1 MSTQLFLLPS
11 QGNLIHDA
19 PLSLSGGLAGAR
31 VNEVW
36 AVVPASALSWHRISL
51 PAGLQRSPAKLK
63 AALASMMEE
72 PLLDDPEQMHLAL
85 QPQWQDESSVWVAA
99 CNKPWLQ
106 SHLSQL
112 QSLGHIVHRIV
123 PEWAP
128 QFESTRTGKTSVSS
142 QATSAP
148 LSVWFEGTPEDAWL
162 TVSDSSSAWR
172 LPLAAGLQFWIER
185 LNATLRAEDELAALS
200 FQADPAVAD
209 LAQQSLNQLKAQ
221 ANTLSAQ
228 WLERCRIEVV
238 TAQQRY
244 ANAAASQWD
253 LAQFEFAAHGSARW
267 LQRIKRMW
275 HSFSKDKAWRPAR
288 WSLIILILAQ
298 WLGVNVSAWQLNAQ
312 LKAQREL
319 QKSIFTQTFP
329 KVPLVD
335 ASLQMSNEL
344 SRLQRN
350 AGTLSPRDLE
360 SVLDAVGQALP
371 VDQALTHLDYQAQGA
386 SETRLQGLTL
396 SGETQNSFVQSL
408 RSKSY
413 DAQLSGTQWRITH
426 KQEAR

>member
-11 QGNLIHDA
+11 QGNLTHDA

-31 VNEVW
+31 DNEVW
-36 AVVPASALSWHRISL
+36 AVVPASALSWHHISL

-63 AALASMMEE
+63 AALASIMEE

-85 QPQWQDESSVWVAA
+85 QPQWQDASSVWVAA
-99 CNKPWLQ
+99 CNKSWLQ
-106 SHLSQL
+106 SHLTQL

-128 QFESTRTGKTSVSS
+128 HLASTSTAKTPENSK
-142 QATSAP
+142 AGSAP
-148 LSVWFEGTPEDAWL
+148 LTVWFEGTPEDAWL
-162 TVSDSSSAWR
+162 SVSDSSSAWR

-185 LNATLRAEDELAALS
+185 LNATLRVEDEMNTLS
-200 FQADPAVAD
+200 FQADPAVAN
-209 LAQQSLNQLKAQ
+209 LAQQSLNQLKTQ
-221 ANTLSAQ
+221 ANALTAQ
-228 WLERCRIEVV
+228 WLECCRIEVV
-238 TAQQRY
+238 SAQQRY

-267 LQRIKRMW
+267 LQRIKRVW

-288 WSLIILILAQ
+288 WSLIVLILAQ

-371 VDQALTHLDYQAQGA
+371 NDQGVTHLDYQAQGA

-396 SGETQNSFVQSL
+396 SGETQNSFAQSL
-408 RSKSY
+408 LRKSY
-413 DAQLSGTQWRITH
+413 DAQLSGTQWRITP

>member
-11 QGNLIHDA
+11 QGNLTHDA

-31 VNEVW
+31 DNEVW

-63 AALASMMEE
+63 AALASIMEE
-72 PLLDDPEQMHLAL
+72 PLLDDTEQMHLAL
-85 QPQWQDESSVWVAA
+85 QPQWQDEPSVWVAA

-106 SHLSQL
+106 SHLTQL
-112 QSLGHIVHRIV
+112 QSLGHILHRIV

-128 QFESTRTGKTSVSS
+128 HLESTRTGKTAESS
-142 QATSAP
+142 KATSAP

-162 TVSDSSSAWR
+162 SVSDSSSAWR
-172 LPLAAGLQFWIER
+172 LPLAAGLQFWVER

-209 LAQQSLNQLKAQ
+209 LAQQSLNQIKAQ

-288 WSLIILILAQ
+288 WSLIVLILAQ
-298 WLGVNVSAWQLNAQ
+298 WLGVNVSACQLNAH

-319 QKSIFTQTFP
+319 QKNIFTQTFP

-371 VDQALTHLDYQAQGA
+371 RDQTLTHLDYQAQGA

-396 SGETQNSFVQSL
+396 SGEKQNSFVQSL

>member
-1 MSTQLFLLPS
+1 MSIQLFLLPT
-11 QGNLIHDA
+11 QGSLNHDA
-19 PLSLSGGLAGAR
+19 PLTLSGALAGAR

-36 AVVPASALSWHRISL
+36 AVVPAAALSWHRISL

-63 AALASMMEE
+63 AALTSMMEE
-72 PLLDDPEQMHLAL
+72 PLLDDTEQMHLAL

-128 QFESTRTGKTSVSS
+128 SLSSTSSSKTSENVKT
-142 QATSAP
+142 ASAP

-162 TVSDSSSAWR
+162 SVCDSNSAWR

-185 LNATLRAEDELAALS
+185 LNAAFRAEDEIRAFS

-209 LAQQSLNQLKAQ
+209 LAQQSLYQLKAQ
-221 ANTLSAQ
+221 ANALTVA
-228 WLERCRIEVV
+228 WLEGCRVEVV

-244 ANAAASQWD
+244 ANTAASQWD

-267 LQRIKRMW
+267 LQRSKRMW
-275 HSFSKDKAWRPAR
+275 HNFTQDKAWRPAR
-288 WSLIILILAQ
+288 WSLIILIFAQ
-298 WLGVNVSAWQLNAQ
+298 WLGLNVSAWQLNAQ
-312 LKAQREL
+312 IKAQRDL

-329 KVPLVD
+329 NVPLVD

-344 SRLQRN
+344 LRLQRN
-350 AGTLSPRDLE
+350 SGTLSPRDLE

-371 VDQALTHLDYQAQGA
+371 SDQAVTHIDYQAQGA

-396 SGETQNSFVQSL
+396 SGDTQNSFVQSL

-426 KQEAR
+426 KQEGR

>member
-11 QGNLIHDA
+11 QGNLTHEA

-31 VNEVW
+31 DNEVW

-63 AALASMMEE
+63 AVLASIMEE

-85 QPQWQDESSVWVAA
+85 QPQWQDASSVWVAA

-106 SHLSQL
+106 SHLTQL
-112 QSLGHIVHRIV
+112 QNLGLIVHRIV

-128 QFESTRTGKTSVSS
+128 QLESTRTAKTPESS
-142 QATSAP
+142 KASSAP
-148 LSVWFEGTPEDAWL
+148 LSVWVEGTPEDAWL
-162 TVSDSSSAWR
+162 SVSDSSSAWR

-209 LAQQSLNQLKAQ
+209 LAQQSMSQLKVQ
-221 ANTLSAQ
+221 ANALTAQ

-275 HSFSKDKAWRPAR
+275 HSFSQDKAWRPAR
-288 WSLIILILAQ
+288 WSLIVLILAQ
-298 WLGVNVSAWQLNAQ
+298 WLGVNVSAWQLNSQ

-319 QKSIFTQTFP
+319 QKNIFTQTFP

-371 VDQALTHLDYQAQGA
+371 SDQALTHLDYQAQGA

-408 RSKSY
+408 LRKSY
-413 DAQLSGTQWRITH
+413 EAQLSGTQWRISP
-426 KQEAR
+426 KQGGL

>member
-11 QGNLIHDA
+11 QGNLTHDA

-31 VNEVW
+31 DNEVW
-36 AVVPASALSWHRISL
+36 AVVPASALSWHHISL

-63 AALASMMEE
+63 AALASIMEE

-85 QPQWQDESSVWVAA
+85 QPQWQDASSVWVAA
-99 CNKPWLQ
+99 CNKSWLQ

-128 QFESTRTGKTSVSS
+128 QLETTRTAKTPENSK
-142 QATSAP
+142 AGSAP

-162 TVSDSSSAWR
+162 SVSDSSSAWR

-185 LNATLRAEDELAALS
+185 LNATLRVEDELAALS

-221 ANTLSAQ
+221 ANALTAQ

-238 TAQQRY
+238 SAQQRY

-267 LQRIKRMW
+267 LQRIKRIW

-288 WSLIILILAQ
+288 WSLIVLILAQ

-319 QKSIFTQTFP
+319 QKNIFTQTFP

-371 VDQALTHLDYQAQGA
+371 SDQGLTHLDYQAQGA
-386 SETRLQGLTL
+386 GETRLQGLTL
-396 SGETQNSFVQSL
+396 SGESQNLFVQSL
-408 RSKSY
+408 LRKSY
-413 DAQLSGTQWRITH
+413 DAQLSGTQWRITP

>member
-11 QGNLIHDA
+11 QGNLTHDA
-19 PLSLSGGLAGAR
+19 PLSLSGGLAGVR
-31 VNEVW
+31 DNEVW

-85 QPQWQDESSVWVAA
+85 QPQWQVESSVWVAA
-99 CNKPWLQ
+99 CNKSWLQ
-106 SHLSQL
+106 GHLGQL

-128 QFESTRTGKTSVSS
+128 QLETTRTAKTPESS
-142 QATSAP
+142 KAGSAP
-148 LSVWFEGTPEDAWL
+148 LSVWVEGTPEDAWL
-162 TVSDSSSAWR
+162 SVSDSSSAWR

-267 LQRIKRMW
+267 LQRVKRMW

-288 WSLIILILAQ
+288 WSLIVLIMAQ

-319 QKSIFTQTFP
+319 QKNIFTQTFP

-371 VDQALTHLDYQAQGA
+371 SDQALTHLDYQAQGA

-413 DAQLSGTQWRITH
+413 DAQLSGTQWRITP
-426 KQEAR
+426 KQGGL